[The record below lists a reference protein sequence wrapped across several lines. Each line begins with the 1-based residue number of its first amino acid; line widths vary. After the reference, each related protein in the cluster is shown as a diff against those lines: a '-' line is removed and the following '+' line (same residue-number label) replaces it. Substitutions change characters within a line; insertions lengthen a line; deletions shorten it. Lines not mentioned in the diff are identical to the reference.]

1 MASDKFRQQLRQE
14 AEQWHAEGLIDDAQ
28 FRQLAERYQFQ
39 SLDTLARDRFIA
51 VVLGLGSVLV
61 GLGAITFVA
70 ANWQAIS
77 REVKILLLMGL
88 FFAVNGLGFH
98 WHRMPYAPD
107 GREHWQNRLGQ
118 GLLLLGA
125 MILGANLTLMGQLF
139 HSSGTAAELC
149 LVWGL
154 AVLAMA
160 YSIRLA
166 SLGVLAVL
174 LMGIGYWNGV
184 TQLTDLGMVPGLE
197 WMVRYMP
204 IVSALLFLPLAY
216 WCRSR
221 SIFTLGAIA
230 VFTSLEVILVSF
242 SDRLSPAPGLLAVLT
257 FTLPPALLWSYEDSF
272 GRSAQGRSADDET
285 FESFAPLSRS
295 LAVLFLTVLIYLLSY
310 HYAWE
315 TDRSAQS
322 QGIWN
327 GFALLINLNVLVFA
341 AITLLQ
347 WFNLARPRERSN
359 RWSFS
364 RIDGLMALLLALLA
378 ILTLW
383 HYSISPI
390 QGVATL
396 VCNILL
402 FVIAIRFLR
411 EGLAEGQRNL
421 FWSGM
426 VLLTLQI
433 LSRTLE
439 YDTGLLLKSLT
450 FLLCGIAVM
459 TIGLWFERYVR
470 TLRRAE

>member
-14 AEQWHAEGLIDDAQ
+14 AEQWRAEGLIDQAQ
-28 FRQLAERYQFQ
+28 FEQLAERYQFQ
-39 SLDTLARDRFIA
+39 SLDTVARDRFIA

-77 REVKILLLMGL
+77 QEVKMLLLMGL
-88 FFAVNGLGFH
+88 FLGVNGLGFL
-98 WHRMPYAPD
+98 WYQKPRSPD

-125 MILGANLTLMGQLF
+125 LILGANLTLMGQLF

-160 YSIRLA
+160 YSIRLT

-184 TQLTDLGMVPGLE
+184 TQLADLGMLPGLE

-204 IVSALLFLPLAY
+204 IVSAFLFLPLAY
-216 WCRSR
+216 CCRSR
-221 SIFTLGAIA
+221 GIFTLGAIA
-230 VFTSLEVILVSF
+230 VLTSLEVVLGSF
-242 SDRLSPAPGLLAVLT
+242 TDRLSAAPGLLAVLI
-257 FTLPPALLWSYEDSF
+257 FTLPPALLWSYEDGF
-272 GRSAQGRSADDET
+272 LRPAQNSEDA
-285 FESFAPLSRS
+285 ESFAPLSRS
-295 LAVLFLTVLIYLLSY
+295 LAVLFLTVLLYLMSY
-310 HYAWE
+310 HYAWD

-322 QGIWN
+322 SQMVGVGLSFLW
-327 GFALLINLNVLVFA
+327 NLNVLGFA
-341 AITLLQ
+341 GITLVQ
-347 WFNLARPRERSN
+347 WISLARPTTRSL
-359 RWSFS
+359 RWGLS
-364 RIDGLMALLLALLA
+364 RADGLMALLLLLLA
-378 ILTLW
+378 ILTFW
-383 HYSISPI
+383 HYSITPI
-390 QGVATL
+390 QGLGTL
-396 VCNILL
+396 VCNLLL
-402 FVIAIRFLR
+402 FMLAIRFLQ

-426 VLLTLQI
+426 ILLTLQI

-450 FLLCGIAVM
+450 FLLCGIAVI